1 MDEAHPC
8 RTQTGTSELPFDVF
22 ARACPSRPVLEHL
35 TGRWGTLV
43 LAGLASGPLRFGDLR
58 RRIDGVSEKMLA
70 QTLQQLE
77 RDGFVHRE
85 VRRAIPPH
93 VEYSL
98 TALGS
103 ATAPRLLE
111 LIAFLED
118 RMPEVIQAQ
127 RRHAEAQ
134 TRGAAT

>member
-1 MDEAHPC
+1 MDVAEPC
-8 RTQTGTSELPFDVF
+8 PTETANSELPFDVF

-43 LAGLASGPLRFGDLR
+43 LAGLADGPLRFGDLR

-85 VRRAIPPH
+85 VHRAIPPH

-98 TALGS
+98 TDLGS
-103 ATAPRLLE
+103 ETAPRLLE
-111 LIAFLED
+111 LITFLEA
-118 RMPEVIQAQ
+118 RMPEVLRAQ
-127 RRHAEAQ
+127 QRHAETHTA
-134 TRGAAT
+134 AAT

>member
-1 MDEAHPC
+1 MDVAEPSSDSTTAA
-8 RTQTGTSELPFDVF
+8 LPFDVF

-43 LAGLASGPLRFGDLR
+43 LAGLADGPLRFGDLR

-98 TALGS
+98 TDLG
-103 ATAPRLLE
+103 AETAPRLLE
-111 LIAFLED
+111 LIGFLEA
-118 RMPEVIQAQ
+118 RMPEVLDAQ
-127 RRHAEAQ
+127 RRYAESRAN
-134 TRGAAT
+134 TET

>member
-1 MDEAHPC
+1 MDVADHSPSE
-8 RTQTGTSELPFDVF
+8 TSTAALPFDVF

-43 LAGLASGPLRFGDLR
+43 LAGLADGPLRFGDLR

-98 TALGS
+98 TGLG
-103 ATAPRLLE
+103 AETAPRLLD
-111 LIAFLED
+111 LIGFLEA
-118 RMPEVIQAQ
+118 RMPEVLDAQ
-127 RRHAEAQ
+127 RRHTESRTDTAP
-134 TRGAAT
+134 